1 MLIPTTPHAPY
12 VNLEK
17 LTWSKGQVDGKLF
30 HTVANLLLFASFIR
44 RKMDSQRIEANSRPR
59 KFYTCLALVIISGKR
74 GRFQAFFMIIFCF
87 LPSLFLSILE
97 VVVLERR
104 NLSSGHSTVILL
116 DSGFQRFT
124 DIVYSPSVTWE
135 SSENDMTLGEEN
147 KYLCIS
153 KLSLV
158 LQIIQNSANS

>member
-1 MLIPTTPHAPY
+1 MGSCFILWPTFFSLLPLSGGRWIPRGLKPTLDQENFILVWP
-12 VNLEK
+12 L
-17 LTWSKGQVDGKLF
+17 LSL
-30 HTVANLLLFASFIR
+30 VA
-44 RKMDSQRIEANSRPR
+44 
-59 KFYTCLALVIISGKR
+59 KR
-74 GRFQAFFMIIFCF
+74 AAFQAFFMIIFCF
-87 LPSLFLSILE
+87 LPSLFLSIFE
-97 VVVLERR
+97 VVVWERR